1 MLSRVASCVYWM
13 NRQIERAE
21 NVARA
26 METTLD
32 LALEGT
38 ISHGRLWNALVCT
51 FGDQA
56 DFQERHGQA
65 DQARVISFLAF
76 DLENPNSI
84 ATCFR
89 AARENAR
96 TVRDMISTAMW
107 EEINKGHLEVQ
118 SAAQRYN
125 GWLHPREFLDEV
137 KRASQLITGVCDAT
151 MSHGEAWHFGRL
163 GRLIE
168 RADKTSR
175 VLDVEHYF
183 KPAASRFARPAGSSG
198 AGSSTDASSFARP
211 AGSSGAGSSTD
222 ASSVAR
228 PEAASGAGSSTDASS
243 FAAVADWT
251 DGDSVTIPRSVALV
265 AESNSHAVEPL
276 GGDAV
281 QWSAVL
287 ESASALEMYRKQYGA
302 VSRRNVVEFLVFD
315 RFFPRAAHFC
325 LIKAE
330 ESLLAI
336 TGGSKGAY
344 TNLAEQRLGRLR
356 SKLDYGSIDEVLT
369 GPGGLHSFIDGF
381 QQRLNRASDAIH
393 DTFFA
398 VRPVGRAAEAGVGA
412 S

>member
-1 MLSRVASCVYWM
+1 MLSRVANCVYWT

-26 METTLD
+26 METALD

-51 FGDQA
+51 FGDEA
-56 DFQERHGQA
+56 DFQKRHGQA

-76 DLENPNSI
+76 DLDNPNSI

-107 EEINKGHLEVQ
+107 EEINKIHLEVQ

-183 KPAASRFARPAGSSG
+183 KPAASSVAPPARSSK
-198 AGSSTDASSFARP
+198 DAS
-211 AGSSGAGSSTD
+211 G
-222 ASSVAR
+222 
-228 PEAASGAGSSTDASS
+228 

-251 DGDSVTIPRSVALV
+251 DGDSVTIPRSVSMV
-265 AESNSHAVEPL
+265 AEENGHVGEPP

-302 VSRRNVVEFLVFD
+302 VSRKNVAEFLVFD

-336 TGGSKGAY
+336 TGGSKGAF

-369 GPGGLHSFIDGF
+369 GPGGLHGFIDGF

>member
-211 AGSSGAGSSTD
+211 
-222 ASSVAR
+222 
-228 PEAASGAGSSTDASS
+228 EAASGAGSSTDASS

>member
-1 MLSRVASCVYWM
+1 MLSRVAYCVYWM

-26 METTLD
+26 METALD

-51 FGDQA
+51 FGDEA
-56 DFQERHGQA
+56 EFQERHGQA

-118 SAAQRYN
+118 SAAKRYD

-183 KPAASRFARPAGSSG
+183 KPAASRFARPAHEVET
-198 AGSSTDASSFARP
+198 AGEP
-211 AGSSGAGSSTD
+211 
-222 ASSVAR
+222 
-228 PEAASGAGSSTDASS
+228 AASGLSLPAGGQRSTQSSATASGFAVGTDWNA
-243 FAAVADWT
+243 
-251 DGDSVTIPRSVALV
+251 GDSVTIPRSVSLV
-265 AESNSHAVEPL
+265 AEESSHATEPP

-336 TGGSKGAY
+336 TGGSKGGY
-344 TNLAEQRLGRLR
+344 TNVAEQRLGRLR

-369 GPGGLHSFIDGF
+369 GSDGLHGFIDGL

-398 VRPVGRAAEAGVGA
+398 VRPIGRAAETGVGT
-412 S
+412 

>member
-1 MLSRVASCVYWM
+1 MLSRVAESVYWM

-26 METTLD
+26 VETALD

-38 ISHGRLWNALVCT
+38 ISQGRLWNALVCT

-56 DFQERHGQA
+56 AFQARHGQA
-65 DQARVISFLAF
+65 DQASVISFLAF
-76 DLENPNSI
+76 EPANPNSI
-84 ATCFR
+84 ASCLH

-96 TVRDMISTAMW
+96 TVRDMISTPMW
-107 EEINKGHLEVQ
+107 EEINKSHLYVQ
-118 SAAQRYN
+118 SAAQRFG
-125 GWLHPREFLDEV
+125 GWLHPREFLDEI
-137 KRASQLITGVCDAT
+137 KRASQQITGVADAT

-163 GRLIE
+163 GRLVE

-175 VLDVEHYF
+175 VLDVETF
-183 KPAASRFARPAGSSG
+183 FLAPTASADANGLAA
-198 AGSSTDASSFARP
+198 D
-211 AGSSGAGSSTD
+211 
-222 ASSVAR
+222 
-228 PEAASGAGSSTDASS
+228 
-243 FAAVADWT
+243 
-251 DGDSVTIPRSVALV
+251 
-265 AESNSHAVEPL
+265 EPP

-302 VSRRNVVEFLVFD
+302 VSRRSVAEFLIFD
-315 RFFPRAAHFC
+315 RFFPRAMHFC

-336 TGGSKGAY
+336 TGGAKGAY
-344 TNLAEQRLGRLR
+344 TNPAEQRLGRLR
-356 SKLDYGSIDEVLT
+356 ATLDYGAIDEVLA
-369 GPGGLHSFIDGF
+369 GAGGLHGFIDGF

-398 VRPVGRAAEAGVGA
+398 IRPVSRPAEATP
-412 S
+412 

>member
-1 MLSRVASCVYWM
+1 M

-26 METTLD
+26 METALD
-32 LALEGT
+32 LAIEGT
-38 ISHGRLWNALVCT
+38 INHGLLWNALICT
-51 FGDQA
+51 FGDEA
-56 DFQERHGQA
+56 EFQERHGQA

-107 EEINKGHLEVQ
+107 EEINKVHLEVQ
-118 SAAQRYN
+118 SAAKRYD

-137 KRASQLITGVCDAT
+137 KRGSQLITGVCDAT

-183 KPAASRFARPAGSSG
+183 QPPASPIEQPASDGAAGRPTGS
-198 AGSSTDASSFARP
+198 GSAQTSSE
-211 AGSSGAGSSTD
+211 GGH
-222 ASSVAR
+222 
-228 PEAASGAGSSTDASS
+228 

-251 DGDSVTIPRSVALV
+251 DGDSVTVPRGVSLV
-265 AESNSHAVEPL
+265 AQEKSRDAEPP
-276 GGDAV
+276 GGDTV

-302 VSRRNVVEFLVFD
+302 VSRRNVAEFLVFD
-315 RFFPRAAHFC
+315 RFFPRAAHFS
-325 LIKAE
+325 LVKAE

-336 TGGSKGAY
+336 TGGSKGAF

-369 GPGGLHSFIDGF
+369 GPGGLHGFIDGF
-381 QQRLNRASDAIH
+381 QQRLNRASDAIRE
-393 DTFFA
+393 TFFA
-398 VRPVGRAAEAGVGA
+398 IRPVGRAAEAGVGA